1 MTRLFKSTKYDVIA
15 AATLTLLLFLVFF
28 HKLNY
33 FYIIGLI
40 PLTIFLI
47 KRPILLIGSLVFF
60 GIGALSYLLQKQEPL
75 ISMARGNY
83 EIKQITSSGPIIN
96 IGGNNVLVKTK
107 TVYKL
112 FDVIKVS
119 GKIEIVKNY
128 NNAVFDY
135 EAYLKTLNIRSIIA
149 RP

>member
-15 AATLTLLLFLVFF
+15 TATLTLLLFLVFF

-33 FYIIGLI
+33 FYIVGLI
-40 PLTIFLI
+40 LLTIFLI
-47 KRPILLIGSLVFF
+47 KRPILLVGSLIFF
-60 GIGALSYLLQKQEPL
+60 GIGVLSYLLQKQEPL
-75 ISMARGNY
+75 ISTARGNY

-119 GKIEIVKNY
+119 GRIEIVKNY